1 MPKARKKLQL
11 QTQSSGHDGAVR
23 DQSAVT
29 EPHNNQPASAERQRS
44 PVSTSES
51 VQKYESVQDP
61 TTSAD
66 SLESKLASF
75 VPFSSSCIEGNDAK
89 CMMLTGLKWDTFQN
103 LFLYLVKFTKTKPD
117 SLPARDQLLI
127 TLVKLRHHLSSFDLL
142 ADIRKIPKS
151 TTIDILDGWI

>member
-11 QTQSSGHDGAVR
+11 QTQSSGHDGAIR

-29 EPHNNQPASAERQRS
+29 EPHNNQPASTERQRS

-51 VQKYESVQDP
+51 VQKYESVEDP
-61 TTSAD
+61 ATSAD
-66 SLESKLASF
+66 SLESKLVSF

-103 LFLYLVKFTKTKPD
+103 LFSYLVKFVKTKPD

-127 TLVKLRHHLSSFDLL
+127 TLVKLRHHLSFDLL

-151 TTIDILDGWI
+151 TTIDIF

>member
-66 SLESKLASF
+66 ALSQSLLLLCHFQAA
-75 VPFSSSCIEGNDAK
+75 V
-89 CMMLTGLKWDTFQN
+89 LKETMQS
-103 LFLYLVKFTKTKPD
+103 V
-117 SLPARDQLLI
+117 
-127 TLVKLRHHLSSFDLL
+127 
-142 ADIRKIPKS
+142 
-151 TTIDILDGWI
+151 